1 MIFNIKSIGVLLR
14 KKKWREAL
22 SKPNKTVK

>member
-1 MIFNIKSIGVLLR
+1 MIFNIKSIGVLLK
-14 KKKWREAL
+14 KKKWGKAL

>member
-1 MIFNIKSIGVLLR
+1 MISNIKSIGVLLK
-14 KKKWREAL
+14 KKKWREVL

>member
-1 MIFNIKSIGVLLR
+1 MILNIKSIGVLLK
-14 KKKWREAL
+14 KKKWGEAL